1 MSTPRNEA
9 RNTRPRGGSEAGFS
23 LVELMVVIAIIA
35 MLASVVAYNVLG
47 TLDDAQVTTAKAEI
61 SSFKSALINYRV
73 VFKKFPSTEQGLD
86 ALVKNEKSRKFLDR
100 NSIPLDPW
108 DNPYVYTLEGSS
120 SFTVISYGADGLPGG
135 EGLEADISSAELN
148 RE

>member
-9 RNTRPRGGSEAGFS
+9 RSAKPRGGSEAGFS

-73 VFKKFPSTEQGLD
+73 VFKKFPSTEQGLE
-86 ALVKNEKSRKFLDR
+86 ALVENEKSRKFLDR

-108 DNPYVYTLEGSS
+108 DNPYIYTLEGSS
-120 SFTVISYGADGLPGG
+120 SFTVVSYGADGLPGG
-135 EGLEADISSAELN
+135 EGLEADISSAELS
-148 RE
+148 RD